1 MEIINS
7 VLFVLINAF
16 LMQFLLK
23 REYKSLKFVLVPAV
37 VFVVLNLF
45 FGALPIRII
54 PIALVY
60 SVGILVLNIMSSRVN
75 VFKNNTSV
83 TQEKR
88 ERLLKIKYYLMHFVV
103 PIGVTVFQIILL
115 FNKKVQA
122 GILK

>member
-7 VLFVLINAF
+7 ILFVMINAF

-23 REYKSLKFVLVPAV
+23 SEYRFLKFALMPTV

-54 PIALVY
+54 PIALFY

-75 VFKNNTSV
+75 AFKKNTSISE
-83 TQEKR
+83 EKR